1 MLTLDTSPIQLP
13 NQPDEMNEPLRKSAS
28 HPLDEAA
35 LLITC
40 LRGLPIHV
48 PEDAD
53 WNALLSLANEN
64 GVLLL
69 VYQQLLAS
77 SPDMPDYF
85 RDAARERRIATE
97 SLVEELEALLQDLA
111 DHGVE
116 ALPFKGPALALVLY
130 GDAAL
135 RQSNDIDLLV
145 RRDDFSSAEALLFL
159 RGFTA
164 LGAASEHDRR
174 FVRGGLLVELH
185 FEIAPPRFFS
195 FETKGIWSRSRLSD
209 FRGHPTRAMYRNDLA
224 LYLCAHGLK
233 HGFSR
238 LIWILDL
245 ARALQGWTAC
255 EYQDL
260 LRQAQRQGLRT
271 WLLIGCEVVR
281 TMFPQQLPAALDAAI
296 AASPEALQL
305 ARHATARL
313 FSTDQQVVVND
324 YRSFYLQAEPN
335 PLKRWCYRLRYLVP
349 TQADRRW
356 ARQHSIHPGLMVI
369 LRPFRLL
376 KKYGPSRA
384 WKILIPP
391 KSLSFDLAREITPAQ
406 PMD

>member
-1 MLTLDTSPIQLP
+1 MLETSPIQLP
-13 NQPDEMNEPLRKSAS
+13 NQPDELNEPLRKSAS
-28 HPLDEAA
+28 HPVDEAA

-48 PEDAD
+48 PEDTD

-69 VYQQLLAS
+69 VNQPLLNS
-77 SPDMPDYF
+77 CPEMPDYF
-85 RDAARERRIATE
+85 RDAARECRIAAE
-97 SLVEELEALLQDLA
+97 SLAEELESLLQDFA
-111 DHGVE
+111 EHGIE
-116 ALPFKGPALALVLY
+116 ALPFKGPALALALY
-130 GDAAL
+130 GDATL
-135 RQSNDIDLLV
+135 RQSNDIDILV
-145 RRDDFSSAEALLFL
+145 RRNDFSSAEALLFL

-195 FETKGIWSRSRLSD
+195 FETDAIWSRSRLSD
-209 FRGHPTRAMYRNDLA
+209 FRGHPIRAMSRNDLA

-238 LIWILDL
+238 LIWILDTC
-245 ARALQGWTAC
+245 RALQGWTPS

-271 WLLIGCEVVR
+271 WLLIGCEVIR
-281 TMFPQQLPAALDAAI
+281 AMFPQQLPAALDAAI
-296 AASPEALQL
+296 AASPGDLKQ
-305 ARHATARL
+305 ARRATAWL
-313 FSTDQQVVVND
+313 FSTDQQVVIND

-349 TQADRRW
+349 TEADHRW
-356 ARQHSIHPGLMVI
+356 ARRHGIHPRLMVI

-384 WKILIPP
+384 WQILIPP
-391 KSLSFDLAREITPAQ
+391 KLPSFDLAHEIAPAQ